1 MTTKDTEKMPMEDS
15 INKGTDTAVTDTD
28 TKEVITKEASA
39 ASAGHTIDTPP
50 TQSKKSVIIERL
62 ILCTALFFPL
72 FLATL
77 DTTIVATALP
87 RTLPKVPYTNK
98 TSPHLS
104 INSVISHGLQMLISS
119 PTPRSFLSTDR

>member
-1 MTTKDTEKMPMEDS
+1 MTTK
-15 INKGTDTAVTDTD
+15 GTDQMAIDHSVNEKPDTITDTD
-28 TKEVITKEASA
+28 KKEVITKQGSA
-39 ASAGHTIDTPP
+39 ASEGHTIDAPQ

-87 RTLPKVPYTNK
+87 RT
-98 TSPHLS
+98 SPR
-104 INSVISHGLQMLISS
+104 
-119 PTPRSFLSTDR
+119 TTY

>member
-1 MTTKDTEKMPMEDS
+1 MTTKDTDKMAIDDS
-15 INKGTDTAVTDTD
+15 LNKKTDTITDTD

-39 ASAGHTIDTPP
+39 ASEGHPIDTPQ

-87 RTLPKVPYTNK
+87 RTSLPRALY
-98 TSPHLS
+98 
-104 INSVISHGLQMLISS
+104 
-119 PTPRSFLSTDR
+119 